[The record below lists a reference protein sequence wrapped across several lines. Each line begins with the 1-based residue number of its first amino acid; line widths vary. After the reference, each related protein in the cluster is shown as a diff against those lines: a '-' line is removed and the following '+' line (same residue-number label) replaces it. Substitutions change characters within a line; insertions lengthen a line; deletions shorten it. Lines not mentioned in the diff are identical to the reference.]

1 MNKKDTYNSLLL
13 IFLGIVLHF
22 LFKDLNKFVG
32 ITSIIVG
39 TCYFLRFIITK
50 NDKKLQNIRESLA
63 FIKDFCEVVFEGFD
77 CKINIPIIHKA
88 IKDSYAKG

>member
-22 LFKDLNKFVG
+22 LFKDINKFVG

-39 TCYFLRFIITK
+39 ICYFLRFILAK
-50 NDKKLQNIRESLA
+50 NDE
-63 FIKDFCEVVFEGFD
+63 
-77 CKINIPIIHKA
+77 
-88 IKDSYAKG
+88 